1 MTTIAP
7 CTVPHEITHPES
19 PPVRTR
25 RPPVKERRQGQ
36 GSKNGETACETEIR
50 GPPPLSPP
58 PLKKQSWS
66 RRTWLVGSAL
76 LSSRTHTRHMW
87 DTPSWA
93 PPPPPSPIIIVT
105 YSTSAASN
113 FGKSPLGLYSL
124 YPVADVGDLCG
135 GHQSIGY
142 VAGVAINRR
151 KSQPLHFLCCHF
163 PKIPLKSLE
172 VWSNYGKNP
181 GRNPRVNGKVTVWWI
196 KEKINKN

>member
-1 MTTIAP
+1 MVRHLTNNDKKFESHHSPLTTTTIVP

-93 PPPPPSPIIIVT
+93 PPPAPSPIIIVT

-124 YPVADVGDLCG
+124 YRVADVGTSAERTNASDTWRGLPSTG
-135 GHQSIGY
+135 IFFA
-142 VAGVAINRR
+142 VT
-151 KSQPLHFLCCHF
+151 FLKF
-163 PKIPLKSLE
+163 
-172 VWSNYGKNP
+172 
-181 GRNPRVNGKVTVWWI
+181 R
-196 KEKINKN
+196 